1 MTPQVERLWR
11 ILLWGGT
18 ALLGVGSLSLVVFAT
33 FYPRPPR
40 PLPAVSVAAV
50 PGAPKLSAKEI
61 ETFARKL
68 MSRSIVKPAPP
79 PPPKPVLP
87 PLDMVVRLSGII
99 DYGPDSPR
107 EAFIE
112 IRQTSQTKSYRVGDP
127 LPAIGAVVKGIA
139 DGVVM
144 EYDGKLW
151 KLTDRGVTPAA
162 IDPVTTSGTKP

>member
-1 MTPQVERLWR
+1 MTPRGERLCR
-11 ILLWGGT
+11 ILLWGGA
-18 ALLGVGSLSLVVFAT
+18 ALLGVGALTIVVLAT

-40 PLPAVSVAAV
+40 PLPAISVVAIPA
-50 PGAPKLSAKEI
+50 APKLSAKEVD
-61 ETFARKL
+61 TFARKP
-68 MSRSIVKPAPP
+68 MSRAIVKPTPP
-79 PPPKPVLP
+79 PPPKPVVP

-112 IRQTSQTKSYRVGDP
+112 MRQTGQTKSYRVGDS
-127 LPAIGAVVKGIA
+127 LPSIGASVKGIA

-144 EYDGKLW
+144 EYDSKLW
-151 KLTDRGVTPAA
+151 KLTDRGATPAA